1 LAAPDLTVP
10 GGVQAIMKDKVV
22 IFDTTLRDGE
32 QALPASL
39 SVQQKIRIARQLA
52 TLQVDVIEAGFP
64 ISSPGDFESVE
75 TIAREIK
82 GPAICGLAR
91 AVEKDILICAKA
103 VKPAERPRIHTFIGT
118 STIHR
123 EKKLRRTP
131 DEILALVTQ
140 SVKLARSKC
149 DDVQFSAEDAG
160 RTEPEFLCRV
170 VETAIKNGAGTI
182 NIPDTVGYTT
192 PEIFGAII
200 DNLMNNV
207 PNVDKAIIAVHCH
220 NDLGMATANSITA
233 VKHGARQV
241 ECTINGIGERAGNAA
256 LEEVVMIMKVR
267 KDYLNVT
274 CNVATTEIMRT
285 SRLVRDLCGMP
296 VQPNKAV
303 VGSNAFAHSSGIHQD
318 GVLKAKQTYE
328 IMTPQSIGLK
338 ENKMNLTSRS
348 GSHMVKNRLESL
360 GYPEK
365 DINLEDFYPRFKAL
379 ADKKGT
385 IFDDDLVALMEATNI
400 EEMADAYKL
409 EYLNVTGG
417 RGVIP
422 TATVRIVGE
431 GKAKQE
437 ASSGDGVVDATTKAI
452 DRIVGFDITVRD
464 FHLDS
469 VSAGQE
475 AQGRVKI
482 VAVAPEGT
490 FAGVGTST
498 DIVEASALAYMDV
511 VNKIYRMRKFAPR
524 LRSRLSGPTVSL

>member
-1 LAAPDLTVP
+1 
-10 GGVQAIMKDKVV
+10 MKDKVF

-82 GPAICGLAR
+82 GPVICGLAR
-91 AVEKDILICAKA
+91 AVEKDILVCAKA

-160 RTEPEFLCRV
+160 RTEPEFLCQV
-170 VETAIKNGAGTI
+170 VETAIKSGASTI

-192 PEIFGAII
+192 PEIFAAII

-220 NDLGMATANSITA
+220 NDLGLATANSITA

-274 CNVATTEIMRT
+274 CNVATDEIMRT

-328 IMTPQSIGLK
+328 IMTPQSVGLK

-360 GYPEK
+360 GYGEK
-365 DINLEDFYPRFKAL
+365 DIDLETFYPRFKAL

-385 IFDDDLVALMEATNI
+385 IFDDDLVALMEAANA

-422 TATVRIVGE
+422 TATVRIVCE
-431 GKAKQE
+431 GKASQE

-452 DRIVGFDITVRD
+452 DRIVGYDITVRD

-469 VSAGQE
+469 VSAGRE

-511 VNKIYRMRKFAPR
+511 VNKIHRMRKFAPR

>member
-1 LAAPDLTVP
+1 
-10 GGVQAIMKDKVV
+10 MKDKVL

-52 TLQVDVIEAGFP
+52 ALQVDVIEAGFP

-75 TIAREIK
+75 TIAREVK
-82 GPAICGLAR
+82 GPVICGLAR
-91 AVEKDILICAKA
+91 AVEKDIVTCAKA

-123 EKKLRRTP
+123 EKKLRRSQ
-131 DEILALVTQ
+131 DDILAMVTQ
-140 SVKLARSKC
+140 SVKLARNKC
-149 DDVQFSAEDAG
+149 DDVQFSAEDSG
-160 RTEPEFLCRV
+160 RTEPDFLCRV
-170 VETAIKNGAGTI
+170 VEAAIKAGASTI

-192 PEIFGAII
+192 PEIFAGIM
-200 DNLMNNV
+200 DNLFNNV
-207 PNVDKAIIAVHCH
+207 PNIDKAIIAVHCH
-220 NDLGMATANSITA
+220 NDLGLSTANSITA

-241 ECTINGIGERAGNAA
+241 ECTINGIGERAGNAS

-274 CNVATTEIMRT
+274 CGVNTQEIMRT
-285 SRLVRDLCGMP
+285 SKLVRDLCGMP

-318 GVLKAKQTYE
+318 GVLKAKGTYE

-338 ENKMNLTSRS
+338 DNKMNLTSRS
-348 GSHMVKNRLESL
+348 GSHMVMNRLQSL
-360 GYPEK
+360 GYADK
-365 DINLEDFYPRFKAL
+365 DIDLESFYPKFKAL

-385 IFDDDLVALMEATNI
+385 IYDDDLVSLMEAHDAD
-400 EEMADAYKL
+400 EMADSFKL

-417 RGVIP
+417 KGVIP
-422 TATVRIVGE
+422 TATVRITWD
-431 GKAKQE
+431 GKSHQE
-437 ASSGDGVVDATTKAI
+437 AASGDGVVDATTKAI
-452 DRIVGFDITVRD
+452 DRITGFKIEVRD
-464 FHLDS
+464 FHIDS
-469 VSAGQE
+469 VSQGRE

-482 VAVAPEGT
+482 IAAADDST
-490 FAGVGTST
+490 FVGVGMST

-511 VNKIYRMRKFAPR
+511 VNKLSRMRKFAPR
-524 LRSRLSGPTVSL
+524 LRTRQASPTPTL